1 MSSSIFEKQ
10 VNASETFK
18 QVFEAT
24 LSRHGYEKSSKAYNK
39 IQMDRQKFLYIR
51 DEETKRKKKKKER
64 FHKPS
69 KHSLYHIAVGLG
81 FTLEETEYLLA
92 KLGMCFCDCDLLD
105 VIIKFYLEDG
115 NPDIYEV
122 DEELRK
128 HGISCF
134 VKEDEDVSLS
144 A

>member
-1 MSSSIFEKQ
+1 MSSSFEKQ

-18 QVFEAT
+18 QAFEST
-24 LSRHGYEKSSKAYNK
+24 LLRHGYEKSSVAYNK
-39 IQMDRQKFLYIR
+39 IQMDKQKFLYIR
-51 DEETKRKKKKKER
+51 DEERSGKKRVTKS
-64 FHKPS
+64 HKPS

-92 KLGMCFCDCDLLD
+92 KLGMCFTDCDLLD

-122 DEELRK
+122 DEELRR
-128 HGISCF
+128 HGLPCF
-134 VKEDEDVSLS
+134 IKEDEDVPM
-144 A
+144 AA